1 MVEAKNHCILTFP
14 KSITQD
20 LKNYFALLVLTAHR
34 KIQSTDI
41 PKENTIILMKV

>member
-20 LKNYFALLVLTAHR
+20 LKNYFDFVGPHCS
-34 KIQSTDI
+34 K
-41 PKENTIILMKV
+41 KNTKY